1 MKFRFGSLRLWKFPA
16 ANAPCREGQL
26 GVGDIFPSAAPV
38 EVKMPARYITVPDAA
53 AKTANDPKL
62 DQTATPATRSPA
74 AVEFSGRW
82 CAPPLRRCLS
92 SASGSAVWGHS
103 VRRHGYCGYFR
114 FRWAEVDTLCT
125 LREPY
130 HISRELRA

>member
-38 EVKMPARYITVPDAA
+38 EVKMPARYITAPDAA
-53 AKTANDPKL
+53 AKTVNDPKL

-74 AVEFSGRW
+74 ALEFSGRW
-82 CAPPLRRCLS
+82 CAPPLRRRLL
-92 SASGSAVWGHS
+92 SASSGGAGTAGTFGSVWQKLILW
-103 VRRHGYCGYFR
+103 V
-114 FRWAEVDTLCT
+114 
-125 LREPY
+125 P
-130 HISRELRA
+130 